1 MTRRRRKAPK
11 FSTEPMQAHVES
23 LTHEGKGVAHID
35 GKVVF
40 IDGALP
46 GEEVMIRLYNR
57 KRQYDEASTIEVLKP
72 SADRVEPRCRHYE
85 ICGGC
90 SLMHMAPEAQV
101 RAKQEVLIE
110 QFQHLAKLEIPALL
124 PPLQAEVWGYRRKAR
139 LGVRYVAKKGKVLVG
154 FRERRSGWLADLERC
169 EVLHPSV
176 GQLLPQLSELI
187 YGLDARERIPQIEV
201 AVSDDITALVFRHLD
216 DLSSA
221 DYEKLKG
228 FGQDHQMQIH
238 LQPKG
243 PDTVHC
249 IWPEQA
255 KELAYR
261 LPEFEVE
268 NVFLPTDFT
277 QVNQGINLQMVHRA
291 VEMLDPQ
298 RDERVLD
305 LFCGLGNFTL
315 PLARRAAEVIGVEGE
330 AGLVERA
337 RANAQRNGL
346 NNVEYH
352 VSNLTEDM
360 LEASWA
366 AGGFDKVLL
375 DPPRSGAYEVLP
387 LVAKLGPERIVY
399 VSCNPATLAR
409 DAGELVHQLGYRLVS
424 AGVMDMFPH
433 TGHVESIAMFEKK

>member
-1 MTRRRRKAPK
+1 M
-11 FSTEPMQAHVES
+11 EAHVES
-23 LTHEGKGVAHID
+23 LTHEGRGVAHID
-35 GKVVF
+35 GKTVF

-46 GEEVMIRLYNR
+46 GETVMIRLHNR
-57 KRQYDEASTIEVLKP
+57 KRQYDEASAIEVLEASP
-72 SADRVEPRCRHYE
+72 ERVEPKCRHYE

-101 RAKQEVLIE
+101 RAKQAVLVE
-110 QFQHLAKLEIPALL
+110 QFRHLAKLEIPEIL

-139 LGVRYVAKKGKVLVG
+139 LGVRYVPKKGKVLVG
-154 FRERRSGWLADLERC
+154 FRERRSGWLADLEQC

-176 GQLLPQLSELI
+176 GTLLPALSELI
-187 YGLDARERIPQIEV
+187 FGLDARERIPQIEV
-201 AVSDDITALVFRHLD
+201 AVSDDTTALVFRHLD

-221 DYEKLKG
+221 DYEKLRG
-228 FGQDHQMQIH
+228 FGQEHGLQIH

-249 IWPEQA
+249 IWPEA
-255 KELAYR
+255 APELAYR

-291 VEMLDPQ
+291 VAMLDP
-298 RDERVLD
+298 RPDERVLD

-315 PLARRAAEVIGVEGE
+315 PLARKAAAVVGVEGE

-337 RANAQRNGL
+337 RDNARHNGME
-346 NNVEYH
+346 NVEYH

-360 LEASWA
+360 LSAPWA
-366 AGGFDKVLL
+366 VAGFDKVLL
-375 DPPRSGAYEVLP
+375 DPPRSGAFEVLP
-387 LVAKLGPERIVY
+387 LVAKLGPGRIVY